1 MADHTSYFIA
11 LNVAVLTV
19 SDTRNSTN
27 DTSGNFLSLSVKE
40 AGHSVSEHL
49 IVRDDIYDIRAV
61 VSRWIAD
68 DSISAIIITGGTGFS
83 ERDSTPEAIKPLF
96 DKDVEGF
103 GEIFR
108 LVSYQEIGTST
119 IQSRCV
125 AGVAN
130 RTIIFALPG
139 STGACKTGWNMLIKE
154 QLDAEHGP
162 CNFVPHIANASNCA
176 SRG

>member
-1 MADHTSYFIA
+1 
-11 LNVAVLTV
+11 
-19 SDTRNSTN
+19 
-27 DTSGNFLSLSVKE
+27 
-40 AGHSVSEHL
+40 
-49 IVRDDIYDIRAV
+49 
-61 VSRWIAD
+61 
-68 DSISAIIITGGTGFS
+68 
-83 ERDSTPEAIKPLF
+83 
-96 DKDVEGF
+96 EGF

-125 AGVAN
+125 AGIAN

-139 STGACKTGWNMLIKE
+139 STGACKTGWKTLIKE

-162 CNFVPHIANASNCA
+162 CNFVPHIADANECV